1 MMFPKKNINYLFLL
15 VFLFLAIIVISI
27 FSVTI
32 GSVSLK
38 SEEVWKIIIN
48 RIFSKEIFSEN
59 WDESLDIIVWTL
71 RVPRVIVAI
80 LAGASLSF
88 VGLLMQCLTKNP
100 LVSPYIL
107 GISSGASA
115 GAVLGLIF
123 LSEAYAF
130 SVPLF
135 SFFGGI
141 VTVFLVFWVS
151 GFGDFSTT
159 KLVLVGVAFSAF
171 FSAIT
176 TLFISIAPN
185 ERKIR
190 DAFFWMSGGLSG
202 SNWEMIF
209 PMFLALSLSFVLTY
223 PKYKELNILMI
234 GAENALVLGVNIRFM
249 RNFIVFIST
258 LLTGYIVSNTGIIG
272 FVGLIIPHVSRKLVG
287 ENHKKLIPVSILLGA
302 LFLLITDMLTRGI
315 FRGQEIPIGVITS
328 LFGVPFF
335 LNILRK
341 KSYRFGDD

>member
-1 MMFPKKNINYLFLL
+1 M
-15 VFLFLAIIVISI
+15 AIIVISI

-100 LVSPYIL
+100 LASPYIL

-190 DAFFWMSGGLSG
+190 DAFSGC
-202 SNWEMIF
+202 
-209 PMFLALSLSFVLTY
+209 
-223 PKYKELNILMI
+223 
-234 GAENALVLGVNIRFM
+234 
-249 RNFIVFIST
+249 
-258 LLTGYIVSNTGIIG
+258 
-272 FVGLIIPHVSRKLVG
+272 
-287 ENHKKLIPVSILLGA
+287 
-302 LFLLITDMLTRGI
+302 
-315 FRGQEIPIGVITS
+315 QEV
-328 LFGVPFF
+328 
-335 LNILRK
+335 
-341 KSYRFGDD
+341 